1 MTKVTIEDISRQ
13 TGLSR
18 GTVSRALN
26 DRPDISQQTKQ
37 RVLEAC
43 KTLNYVPSYAAR
55 SLATGRTFAVT
66 VLIPDLNS
74 GFTRDLLHG
83 VLSRAGQAQY
93 LVSVIELGSDSN
105 EARDRLRMLSG
116 ERIDGLVVAAD
127 LDAETAARVAET
139 LGNRPIASTHRIPNI
154 AADVLAPDYREAGR
168 LLARELA
175 GCGGPT
181 ALLVCAE
188 CASSRALSTGFRDI
202 LPTAEVVEVRRVDDL
217 GALLSTR
224 LSGVRGIAT
233 GGEKIAAGLYCAL
246 LGSGKVPGR
255 DIAIACFG
263 DGAALERMRPAV
275 TVVDPV
281 GAEVGRRAMDVILQ
295 RLGKMRHDAPEFTE
309 VAPVVRSNASSRLG

>member
-1 MTKVTIEDISRQ
+1 MTKVTIEDISRH

-74 GFTRDLLHG
+74 SFTRDLLHG
-83 VLSRAGQAQY
+83 VLSRAGQDQY
-93 LVSVIELGSDSN
+93 LVSVIELGSDPN

-116 ERIDGLVVAAD
+116 ERIDGLVVASE
-127 LDAETAARVAET
+127 LDPETAARVAET
-139 LGNRPIASTHRIPNI
+139 LGSRPIASTHRLPNVP
-154 AADVLAPDYREAGR
+154 ADVLAPDYREAGR
-168 LLARELA
+168 LLARELS

-181 ALLVCAE
+181 ALVVCAN
-188 CASSRALSTGFRDI
+188 CASRRALSDGFRDI
-202 LPTAEVVEVRRVDDL
+202 LPTAEIIEVQCSEDL
-217 GALLSTR
+217 GALLSSK
-224 LSGVRGIAT
+224 LAAARGIAA
-233 GGEKIAAGLYCAL
+233 GGEKVAAGLYCAL
-246 LGSGKVPGR
+246 LTSGRIPGR
-255 DIAIACFG
+255 DVAVTSFG
-263 DGAALERMRPAV
+263 NGAVLERISPKV

-281 GAEVGRRAMDVILQ
+281 GAEIGRRAMEIILQ
-295 RLGKMRHDAPEFTE
+295 RLGKTRHDAPEFTE
-309 VAPVVRSNASSRLG
+309 VAPVVRSHASSRLS